1 MFIMGMA
8 AKDARHLAAVQKN
21 EKQLDKK
28 KASFGKLAERPDRT
42 PYGAVRVGST
52 GVVRAGK

>member
-1 MFIMGMA
+1 MGMV

-28 KASFGKLAERPDRT
+28 KASFGKLGERADRT
-42 PYGAVRVGST
+42 PYGTLGVGS
-52 GVVRAGK
+52 AGLKQERGKR

>member
-1 MFIMGMA
+1 MGMA

-28 KASFGKLAERPDRT
+28 KASFGKLGERPIRT
-42 PYGAVRVGST
+42 PYGTVRAGST
-52 GVVRAGK
+52 GVVRAGKR